1 LPAIIV
7 PDLRFMRPLFTGTL
21 KVCQGRDAQSHEN
34 TEILLLII
42 LHRPTPVREH
52 NRVVM
57 QPEAEL
63 FGKRDPGQA
72 LSYQMAIRA
81 KPLSILENKTMWTK
95 PQYTEMR
102 FGFEVT
108 MYVAA
113 R

>member
-1 LPAIIV
+1 MSSELSSFPV
-7 PDLRFMRPLFTGTL
+7 VTG
-21 KVCQGRDAQSHEN
+21 
-34 TEILLLII
+34 
-42 LHRPTPVREH
+42 REE
-52 NRVVM
+52 R
-57 QPEAEL
+57 
-63 FGKRDPGQA
+63 KRRRCDPGQA

-81 KPLSILENKTMWTK
+81 KSLLFLENKTMWTK